1 MWPIS
6 KQTKK
11 QSSKNLVSIS
21 ISSSI
26 PLAVGRIGPGMGIMK
41 TPTILSGH
49 SSLTVNDEQA
59 PPHKSERRPL
69 KRIFAMLGNTP
80 QIIAPSCTYGM

>member
-1 MWPIS
+1 VWPIS

-21 ISSSI
+21 ISI
-26 PLAVGRIGPGMGIMK
+26 PVGRIGPGMGIMK

-69 KRIFAMLGNTP
+69 KRTFAMLGNTP